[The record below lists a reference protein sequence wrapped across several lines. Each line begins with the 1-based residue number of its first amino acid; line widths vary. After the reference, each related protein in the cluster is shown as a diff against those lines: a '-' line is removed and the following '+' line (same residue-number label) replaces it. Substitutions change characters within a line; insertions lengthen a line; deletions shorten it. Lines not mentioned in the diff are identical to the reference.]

1 MLANMHGGIIEQH
14 VRSGRGLELRPVI
27 DLDWRFNMFSFSN
40 LKLRYKFILC
50 FSVIIVLLLSLGLIS
65 IHKMTSISEYAKE
78 TSSKTVPSIDGTRK
92 LEVLAQKQKTDAYAA
107 VADSSIR
114 EQHIRDFATSTSM
127 LRGKAAELKKEYSDV
142 EDVAPLYDKII
153 ALAEQNRELFDNIQ
167 KNIAD
172 GQLTPVIGS
181 FTRQIDSNIDKISAL
196 STQIISNLTEDHEYS
211 ANYLEVIV
219 VFMLAIILSLLMSW
233 MLTKSI
239 AYPLQKLAAAVDEVS
254 NGKLNTNIRARSSN
268 DEIGKLS
275 RSFTHMVDVLR
286 EIVSSMVTHADNIKD
301 SSLIV
306 RESNETISAKLA
318 EILSQ
323 TITVSAASEE
333 MAATCRDIA
342 NNCNMAAEAS
352 AQTRNTSVSSMQTVH
367 DAVDGIRR
375 HQTKTAEDAKIIDK
389 LGEQTNHIGSIIATI
404 QDIASQTNLLALNAA
419 IEAARAGE
427 HGRGFAVVSDEVRA
441 LANRT
446 AESAQEISQMIKAIQ
461 DEVNLAK
468 VSFSATVEQMTEV
481 ASKTAGIENALNDI
495 IDQVNGVNDQI
506 SQIASS
512 TAQQTTTADDMSRNL
527 QGISDMS
534 RMIADSSKST
544 VDAAEHM
551 ESLSEGISS
560 DVDYFQQ

>member
-27 DLDWRFNMFSFSN
+27 NLDWRFNMFSFSN

-114 EQHIRDFATSTSM
+114 EQHIRDFATS
-127 LRGKAAELKKEYSDV
+127 K
-142 EDVAPLYDKII
+142 
-153 ALAEQNRELFDNIQ
+153 

-446 AESAQEISQMIKAIQ
+446 AESAQEIIQMIKAIQ

>member
-1 MLANMHGGIIEQH
+1 M
-14 VRSGRGLELRPVI
+14 
-27 DLDWRFNMFSFSN
+27 
-40 LKLRYKFILC
+40 
-50 FSVIIVLLLSLGLIS
+50 
-65 IHKMTSISEYAKE
+65 
-78 TSSKTVPSIDGTRK
+78 
-92 LEVLAQKQKTDAYAA
+92 
-107 VADSSIR
+107 
-114 EQHIRDFATSTSM
+114 
-127 LRGKAAELKKEYSDV
+127 
-142 EDVAPLYDKII
+142 
-153 ALAEQNRELFDNIQ
+153 
-167 KNIAD
+167 
-172 GQLTPVIGS
+172 IGS

-404 QDIASQTNLLALNAA
+404 QDIASQTNLLALNAS

-427 HGRGFAVVSDEVRA
+427 AGRGFAVVAS
-441 LANRT
+441 
-446 AESAQEISQMIKAIQ
+446 EIT
-461 DEVNLAK
+461 NL
-468 VSFSATVEQMTEV
+468 
-481 ASKTAGIENALNDI
+481 
-495 IDQVNGVNDQI
+495 
-506 SQIASS
+506 
-512 TAQQTTTADDMSRNL
+512 AQQTTDAASNIQNL
-527 QGISDMS
+527 LNQLQTEAHAASNAVDG
-534 RMIADSSKST
+534 A
-544 VDAAEHM
+544 VDAGAKQNDLILNTKENF
-551 ESLSEGISS
+551 EQISNAVSEVS
-560 DVDYFQQ
+560 DSAKQEAQSITHLLDVNTELLM